1 MLQRRKKVRKK
12 ERESAQ
18 NSSFTDGFQQ
28 KKKYAFR
35 DERKKEIYFHPKEE
49 NSLVFL
55 LVLRKVK
62 GNKVTTQQPHSRTF
76 GGDKEK
82 R

>member
-28 KKKYAFR
+28 KKKYACR

-62 GNKVTTQQPHSRTF
+62 GNKVTAHKPHSRTF
-76 GGDKEK
+76 GKEK